1 MKKIGTIVL
10 IFLSC
15 VCFFACSKGAPKCSD
30 DEAKKQVM
38 EIFMSKMKDGLV
50 DMAIKEELGM
60 KPADFKNPKYKE
72 LKKWQASGKWYDTP
86 LNERGKND
94 IKKIIDYVDTQWI
107 KANPE
112 LTAIRTSHKD
122 DENKKCLCRAT
133 PVVNGKE
140 IPISYTVQYTDDGK
154 IYVDDVSLR

>member
-50 DMAIKEELGM
+50 DKAIKE
-60 KPADFKNPKYKE
+60 
-72 LKKWQASGKWYDTP
+72 
-86 LNERGKND
+86 
-94 IKKIIDYVDTQWI
+94 DTQWI